1 MTTAYGLVVTQV
13 RRTSKTSN
21 LRNHKPNLDNMLQ
34 VSGYSTRPQT
44 STRTTPGRRAG
55 GCGETVTASMS
66 PTASRAGS
74 PASGKIC
81 TYTNLFLLLPF
92 YHSFIQLN
100 IPAVLLL
107 RYSGAPD
114 DWKYDTINFYSD
126 PAFIGSEV
134 FTYGNR
140 PTLGKMDNRARSLIG
155 QLECR
160 IGDVRVKCKV
170 GCKM

>member
-1 MTTAYGLVVTQV
+1 MLLLRLGEPQKPQ
-13 RRTSKTSN
+13 TSGTINLTSTI
-21 LRNHKPNLDNMLQ
+21 DNMLQ
-34 VSGYSTRPQT
+34 VSGYFTRPQT
-44 STRTTPGRRAG
+44 STRTTPGWQAG

-74 PASGKIC
+74 LASG

-126 PAFIGSEV
+126 PAFIGSEL

>member
-34 VSGYSTRPQT
+34 VSGYFTRPQT
-44 STRTTPGRRAG
+44 STRTTPGRQAG

-74 PASGKIC
+74 LASG

-126 PAFIGSEV
+126 PV
-134 FTYGNR
+134 FTGLDKRKTENEIVDKTCDASGPSYT
-140 PTLGKMDNRARSLIG
+140 PTTQSPILVTLTTEPGH
-155 QLECR
+155 
-160 IGDVRVKCKV
+160 
-170 GCKM
+170 